1 MTTLMQMPDGRLI
14 RKFVVLFVCFLVNDD
29 DGDFLSFFLSL
40 SLCMCVCVCVCVC
53 VIRAMNRT
61 FVAMSIIIIIWI
73 YGCMDD
79 GDDDRAS

>member
-40 SLCMCVCVCVCVC
+40 SLCMCVCVCVCF
-53 VIRAMNRT
+53 IRAMNRT

>member
-40 SLCMCVCVCVCVC
+40 SLCVCVCVC

>member
-40 SLCMCVCVCVCVC
+40 SLCMCVCVCLCVC

>member
-40 SLCMCVCVCVCVC
+40 SLCMCVCVCVCF
-53 VIRAMNRT
+53 IRAMNRT
-61 FVAMSIIIIIWI
+61 FIAMSIIIIIWI

-79 GDDDRAS
+79 GDESFLPSS

>member
-40 SLCMCVCVCVCVC
+40 SLCMCVCVCV
-53 VIRAMNRT
+53 IRAMNRT

>member
-40 SLCMCVCVCVCVC
+40 SLCMCVCVCVCV
-53 VIRAMNRT
+53 IRAMNRT

>member
-40 SLCMCVCVCVCVC
+40 SLCVCVCVCVC
-53 VIRAMNRT
+53 FIRAMNRT

>member
-40 SLCMCVCVCVCVC
+40 SLCMCVCVCV
-53 VIRAMNRT
+53 IRAMNRT
-61 FVAMSIIIIIWI
+61 FIAISIIIIIWI